1 MNKKIKYIFIAIFII
16 SAGLSFYLLNKK
28 AEGTTAVIYQ
38 NGKIIE
44 KINLNAVS
52 SPYEFDIKG
61 EKYTNTVRVEKG
73 RICII
78 KADCPDN
85 TCVHQ
90 GYISDGVSPIVCL
103 PNKITI
109 KIESD
114 ENDIDILSQ

>member
-1 MNKKIKYIFIAIFII
+1 MNKKIKYVFVAVFII
-16 SAGLSFYLLNKK
+16 AAGLSFILLNMK
-28 AEGTTAVIYQ
+28 AKGNTAVIYKDR
-38 NGKIIE
+38 KITK
-44 KINLNAVS
+44 KINLSTVS
-52 SPYEFDIKG
+52 SPYEFDIDG

-109 KIESD
+109 KIEDD

>member
-16 SAGLSFYLLNKK
+16 SAMLSFYLLNKK

-38 NGKIIE
+38 NGKIIK
-44 KINLNAVS
+44 KINLNTVS
-52 SPYEFDIKG
+52 SPYEFDING
-61 EKYTNTVRVEKG
+61 EKYTNTVHVKKG

-109 KIESD
+109 KIEDD

>member
-16 SAGLSFYLLNKK
+16 SAMLSFYLLNKK
-28 AEGTTAVIYQ
+28 AEGTKAVIYQ
-38 NGKIIE
+38 NGKIIK
-44 KINLNAVS
+44 KINLNTVS
-52 SPYEFDIKG
+52 SPYEFDING
-61 EKYTNTVRVEKG
+61 EKYTNTVHVEKG

-78 KADCPDN
+78 KADCPDI

-109 KIESD
+109 KIEAD

>member
-16 SAGLSFYLLNKK
+16 SAMLSFYLLNKK
-28 AEGTTAVIYQ
+28 AEGTTAVIHQ
-38 NGKIIE
+38 NGKIIK
-44 KINLNAVS
+44 KINLNTVS
-52 SPYEFDIKG
+52 SPYEFDING
-61 EKYTNTVRVEKG
+61 EKYTNTVHVEKG

-109 KIESD
+109 KIEDD